1 MESTAPAQ
9 RPKSRAAR
17 NNWSCALSEDALDVA
32 EDDDVGVD
40 GQRLRLALA

>member
-1 MESTAPAQ
+1 MSIGLPSMASQ
-9 RPKSRAAR
+9 
-17 NNWSCALSEDALDVA
+17 WSCASSEDALDLA